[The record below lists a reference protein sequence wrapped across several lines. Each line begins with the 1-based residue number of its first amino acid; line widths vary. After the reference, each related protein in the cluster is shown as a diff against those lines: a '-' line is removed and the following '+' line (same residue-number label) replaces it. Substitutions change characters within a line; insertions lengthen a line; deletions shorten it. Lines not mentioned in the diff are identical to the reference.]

1 MKKILFCGTTNLD
14 YFIYSKSLPT
24 EGVTIKGDFQQNAGG
39 KGANQ
44 AVACSKLGNKPFF
57 YTRVS
62 NDMAGKYLY
71 SSLIS
76 SGVKTN
82 GIKIIKNNKS
92 GVALIFV
99 DKKAKNLI
107 GIAPGLNEKMPKK
120 EIFKALNLL
129 KENDIVVCEM
139 GIPLNAIKQILALSK
154 KKKLTTIFN
163 PAPVTGKLNKKDFK
177 NVDYITP
184 NEHEAYELTSIKIKD
199 KISARKAAKKLITLG
214 CKNVI
219 ITLGESGAFAI
230 IDDID
235 FYIKAPK
242 VKSIDTTGAGDAFN
256 GAFAF
261 GLSKGLNG
269 KDSLKLS
276 ILVGSLSTT
285 KKGCQPAMPTLKE
298 LIKSKLI
305 KKNEFSKIF

>member
-57 YTRVS
+57 YTRLS

-76 SGVKTN
+76 SGVKIN
-82 GIKIIKNNKS
+82 AIKIIKNNKS

-129 KENDIVVCEM
+129 KKNDIVVCEM
-139 GIPLNAIKQILALSK
+139 L
-154 KKKLTTIFN
+154 
-163 PAPVTGKLNKKDFK
+163 
-177 NVDYITP
+177 
-184 NEHEAYELTSIKIKD
+184 
-199 KISARKAAKKLITLG
+199 
-214 CKNVI
+214 
-219 ITLGESGAFAI
+219 
-230 IDDID
+230 
-235 FYIKAPK
+235 
-242 VKSIDTTGAGDAFN
+242 
-256 GAFAF
+256 
-261 GLSKGLNG
+261 
-269 KDSLKLS
+269 
-276 ILVGSLSTT
+276 
-285 KKGCQPAMPTLKE
+285 
-298 LIKSKLI
+298 
-305 KKNEFSKIF
+305 